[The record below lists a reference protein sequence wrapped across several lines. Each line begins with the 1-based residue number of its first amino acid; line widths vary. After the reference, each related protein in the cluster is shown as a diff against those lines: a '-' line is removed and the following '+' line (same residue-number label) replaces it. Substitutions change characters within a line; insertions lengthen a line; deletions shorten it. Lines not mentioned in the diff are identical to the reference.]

1 MIAPHR
7 LRVAAFVA
15 LATLLVPAPAYA
27 HAGHCTRPETI
38 STFVVAV
45 LVAAVLV
52 RPWGRS
58 MKSASRTFNR
68 LVIPLVLAAAVTVTA
83 CGGKGR
89 TSGARPTTT
98 ARLAILQPTAN
109 QVTGPDLTLQFRL
122 IGAHVVQP
130 SVGKLRGDEG
140 HIHVSLDNKLISM
153 TYGTTQDL
161 HGLAPGPHTL
171 QAEFVA
177 TDHQPFRNH
186 VVAAVL
192 FTVRS

>member
-1 MIAPHR
+1 
-7 LRVAAFVA
+7 
-15 LATLLVPAPAYA
+15 
-27 HAGHCTRPETI
+27 
-38 STFVVAV
+38 
-45 LVAAVLV
+45 
-52 RPWGRS
+52 

-83 CGGKGR
+83 CGGKGG

-98 ARLAILQPTAN
+98 ARLEILQPTAN

-122 IGAHVVQP
+122 IGARVVQP

-140 HIHVSLDNKLISM
+140 HIHVSLDNKLVSM

-161 HGLAPGPHTL
+161 HGLTPGAHSL

-177 TDHQPFRNH
+177 TDHLPFRNR

-192 FTVRS
+192 FTVKS